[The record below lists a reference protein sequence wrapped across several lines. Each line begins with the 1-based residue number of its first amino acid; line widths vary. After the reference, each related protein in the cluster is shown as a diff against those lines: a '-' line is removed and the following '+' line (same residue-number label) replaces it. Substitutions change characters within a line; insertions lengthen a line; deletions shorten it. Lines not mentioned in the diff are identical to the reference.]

1 MWNGSTQSIQAVEEG
16 IQDAY
21 AIVFAPVSSIT
32 TVAHS
37 IPVVLGKILNSYI
50 EDNYICEGVD
60 LLFVSFLLCLLSSNL
75 LIC

>member
-1 MWNGSTQSIQAVEEG
+1 MGQHNPSRPLKKEFKMHMLLFLPLFPLLLLLL
-16 IQDAY
+16 
-21 AIVFAPVSSIT
+21 IV
-32 TVAHS
+32 